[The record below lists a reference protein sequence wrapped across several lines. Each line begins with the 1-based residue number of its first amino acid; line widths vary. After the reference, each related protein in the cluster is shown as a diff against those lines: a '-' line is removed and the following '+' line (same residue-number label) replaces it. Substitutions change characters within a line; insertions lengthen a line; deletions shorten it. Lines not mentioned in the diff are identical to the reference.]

1 MRLFKKIKQNISIN
15 NEGKSNSNYILATEY
30 LEELAVKN
38 NQDISSV
45 ANYLSMI
52 DPFEGLRNFYLLR
65 DGEFIFLEDKSA
77 YQSVQVR
84 KFLDDATYHKDHNH
98 TLNVHDNF
106 KRTYEDYY
114 LKRTDTENIT
124 INQLSL
130 ARSKEI
136 PANGSLASYLSFF
149 NIPQIAALYL
159 GIALED
165 VYITDSS
172 HAYYSNANKY
182 PEEYYKKYMQTV
194 NCIESDFIY
203 EGIVKNNFVS
213 GLNVND
219 TLDLTQTTID
229 RNSLERL
236 LSYKGYSLNNLLK
249 NQPSLL
255 KNIEENKLLKE
266 NLDNANR
273 QISRLKDEIQGLKI
287 NLEKKNELPD
297 NKGGQGDSLLILGA
311 VMECI
316 KDVAKSNYTQK
327 FLIDV
332 ITNKYKNTQS

>member
-1 MRLFKKIKQNISIN
+1 MRLFKKIKQNTSIN
-15 NEGKSNSNYILATEY
+15 NEGKSNSNYVLATEY

-45 ANYLSMI
+45 ANYLSTI
-52 DPFEGLRNFYLLR
+52 DPFKGLRNFYLLR

-255 KNIEENKLLKE
+255 KNLEENTLLRE
-266 NLDNANR
+266 NLDSANK
-273 QISRLKDEIQGLKI
+273 QIFSLENEIDRLRTD
-287 NLEKKNELPD
+287 LEKNNELA
-297 NKGGQGDSLLILGA
+297 NSKEGQGDSLLILGA

-316 KDVAKSNYTQK
+316 RDVAKPNYTQK
-327 FLIDV
+327 KLIEIILD
-332 ITNKYKNTQS
+332 KYKTELC